1 MECSRQVQVVDGE
14 QQVVSCHLKLAGLD
28 EIQQRR
34 SANYK
39 PNIWQYD
46 FLQSL
51 PTIYNGVEYKLR
63 AENLKENVK
72 DMFVEAKDQLAKLE
86 LIDIIRKLGLG
97 DLFAEETHK
106 ALQTVVSSMKNNKN
120 GEEEELYMTA
130 LRFKLLRLHG
140 YDVSQGMKSN
150 HYL

>member
-1 MECSRQVQVVDGE
+1 
-14 QQVVSCHLKLAGLD
+14 
-28 EIQQRR
+28 
-34 SANYK
+34 
-39 PNIWQYD
+39 
-46 FLQSL
+46 
-51 PTIYNGVEYKLR
+51 
-63 AENLKENVK
+63 
-72 DMFVEAKDQLAKLE
+72 MFVEAKDQLAKLE

-97 DLFAEETHK
+97 DLFAEETDK
-106 ALQTVVSSMKNNKN
+106 ALPTVVSSMKNNKN